1 MAIRLDQLP
10 RDTQQQIMARLE
22 AQGLLAR
29 EPLGQHAKHEPAGGQ
44 HLWLKTVA
52 LVVGYATAALGAVGL
67 LLLQASGSDLSDSY
81 PLFFARVFVYVAKG
95 SWAIVKENAVPF
107 SGNVAIAAIF
117 VLGMF
122 KALQLAV
129 WIVRKLWPVLV
140 AVGVALIVLKLQVA

>member
-22 AQGLLAR
+22 EQGLLVR
-29 EPLGQHAKHEPAGGQ
+29 EPFRRHVKQEPPGDRVS
-44 HLWLKTVA
+44 WLKTVA
-52 LVVGYATAALGAVGL
+52 LVIGYATAALGALGL
-67 LLLQASGSDLSDSY
+67 FLLQASGSDLSNSY
-81 PLFFARVFVYVAKG
+81 PLFFARVFVYVARG
-95 SWAIVKENAVPF
+95 SWAIIKENAVPF

-129 WIVRKLWPVLV
+129 WIVRKAWPVLV
-140 AVGVALIVLKLQVA
+140 AVGVALIVLKLQAA